1 MEIRHRLLQIHN
13 TPQYDLLIA
22 EFNRFG
28 CKYKYNENSFLSSI
42 EYTFSE
48 HEPYASDLL
57 KFANA
62 NKIMVQ
68 SALYYDEQ
76 EILSAE
82 WVIAEVGEFQYP
94 QPEDSYIET
103 TYNTQD
109 YCGRCGQGVK
119 QDRPFRLKK
128 DFVQRQAKFLGLHW
142 VFDEIFI
149 RPEVR
154 HIFDAHGISGVKY
167 RDVIHHKTGEPITNV
182 LQLDIPILE
191 EKGLVIENLFSVTCK
206 PHNEESHVKGLGI
219 IKERP
224 GLPYCGRVKYHYPL
238 TIPFV
243 FKASVLKG
251 FSSFVKS
258 YEYFGSGAAAHHFIL
273 VHNDVVRLVK
283 ENGLKGLGIRRP
295 VHFV

>member
-1 MEIRHRLLQIHN
+1 MEIRHRILQFN
-13 TPQYDLLIA
+13 NAPEYDLLIA
-22 EFNRFG
+22 EFNRIG

-48 HEPYASDLL
+48 HETYSPELL

-62 NKIMVQ
+62 NEIMVQ
-68 SALYYDEQ
+68 SALYYNEQ

-94 QPEDSYIET
+94 QPEDSYIKT

-109 YCGRCGQGVK
+109 YCGRCGQGAK
-119 QDRPFRLKK
+119 QDKPFRLKK

-142 VFDEIFI
+142 VFDEIFV

-154 HIFDAHGISGVKY
+154 RIFDAHGILGVKY
-167 RDVIHHKTGEPITNV
+167 RDVIHHKTSQPISNV

-191 EKGLVIENLFSVTCK
+191 EKGLVTENLFSVTCK
-206 PHNEESHVKGLGI
+206 PQNEESYIKGLGR

-238 TIPFV
+238 TEPFM
-243 FKASVLKG
+243 FKASALTG
-251 FSSFVKS
+251 LPDFVKS
-258 YEYFGSGAAAHHFIL
+258 NEYYGSGLGAYHFIL
-273 VHNDVVRLVK
+273 VHNRVVLLVK
-283 ENGLKGLGIRRP
+283 EKGLQGLGFRRP
-295 VHFV
+295 VHLV

>member
-1 MEIRHRLLQIHN
+1 MEIRHRILQFNNSPKYELLV
-13 TPQYDLLIA
+13 A
-22 EFNRFG
+22 EFNRSG

-48 HEPYASDLL
+48 HDTYASELL
-57 KFANA
+57 KFAALNE
-62 NKIMVQ
+62 IIVQ
-68 SALYYDEQ
+68 SVLHYEEQ

-94 QPEDSYIET
+94 QPEDSYIEA

-109 YCGRCGQGVK
+109 YCGRCGQGAK
-119 QDRPFRLKK
+119 QERPFRLKK
-128 DFVQRQAKFLGLHW
+128 DFVQSQAKFLGLHW
-142 VFDEIFI
+142 VFDEIFV

-154 HIFDAHGISGVKY
+154 RVFDAHDISGVKY
-167 RDVIHHKTGEPITNV
+167 RDVIHNKTSQPISNV

-191 EKGLVIENLFSVTCK
+191 EQGLVTENLFTVTCN
-206 PHNEESHVKGLGI
+206 PQNEESYVKGLER

-238 TIPFV
+238 TEPFM

-251 FSSFVKS
+251 LPAFVKS
-258 YEYFGSGAAAHHFIL
+258 HEYFGSGAAAHHFIL
-273 VHNDVVRLVK
+273 VHNNVVRLVK
-283 ENGLKGLGIRRP
+283 EQGLRGLGFRRP
-295 VHFV
+295 VHLV